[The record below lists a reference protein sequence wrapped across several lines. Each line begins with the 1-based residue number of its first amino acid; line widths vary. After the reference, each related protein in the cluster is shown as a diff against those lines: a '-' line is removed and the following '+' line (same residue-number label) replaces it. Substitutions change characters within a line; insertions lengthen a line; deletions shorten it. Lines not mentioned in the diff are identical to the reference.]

1 MIASTFEVVL
11 IDVELGQGG
20 GVGNPVDGV
29 VLPVP
34 QLPGTK
40 IFGKCGQKYL
50 APAWTVSCG
59 RTQRTSWHCPASR
72 EPGLGSSRCGSA
84 AYQGW
89 RPHTSSFGIFII
101 FMTIM

>member
-20 GVGNPVDGV
+20 GVGDPVDGV

-40 IFGKCGQKYL
+40 IFGKC
-50 APAWTVSCG
+50 
-59 RTQRTSWHCPASR
+59 
-72 EPGLGSSRCGSA
+72 
-84 AYQGW
+84 
-89 RPHTSSFGIFII
+89 
-101 FMTIM
+101 